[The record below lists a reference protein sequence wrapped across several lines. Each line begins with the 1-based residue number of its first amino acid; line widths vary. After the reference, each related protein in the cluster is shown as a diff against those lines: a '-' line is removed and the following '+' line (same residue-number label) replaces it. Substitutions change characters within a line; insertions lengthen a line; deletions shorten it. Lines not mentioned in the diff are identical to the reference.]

1 MASYVARPS
10 KPAPALAGYI
20 VAVRNATLSAQRCDL
35 PPAGAMGGSV
45 SCRDLATFDLQSLEN
60 GVVVG
65 AWNMLRVV
73 VEGGRLRVWFNP
85 MFPETGFVGDGVADA
100 ARVPKPLPPRIDVV
114 DPHAATVPVP
124 AGGFAVSAG
133 ESPVLLDYA
142 SALPA
147 NVLQL
152 GKS

>member
-1 MASYVARPS
+1 MWRGRQ
-10 KPAPALAGYI
+10 PAPALAGYI

-35 PPAGAMGGSV
+35 PPAGAGGSA

-114 DPHAATVPVP
+114 DPRAMTAPVP

-133 ESPVLLDYA
+133 ESPVMLDYA